1 MFGLTQQEIAD
12 AVQDARELS
21 LMTYA
26 DALEQ
31 GHPEALQALAKTNSA
46 LKQAG
51 KSKAAASGK

>member
-31 GHPEALQALAKTNSA
+31 GNPEALRALAKTNSA
-46 LKQAG
+46 LKEAG
-51 KSKAAASGK
+51 KAKAATAGR

>member
-1 MFGLTQQEIAD
+1 MFGLTQEEIAD

-21 LMTYA
+21 LKTYA

-31 GHPEALQALAKTNSA
+31 GNPEALQALAKTNSA

-51 KSKAAASGK
+51 KSKAAAAGK